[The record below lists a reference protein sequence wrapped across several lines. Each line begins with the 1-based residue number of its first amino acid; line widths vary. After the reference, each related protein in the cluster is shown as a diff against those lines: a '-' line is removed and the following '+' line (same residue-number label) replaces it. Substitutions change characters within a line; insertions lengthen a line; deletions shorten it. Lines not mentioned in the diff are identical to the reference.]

1 MIHGS
6 ILLKR
11 IHQPIKISRLLIH
24 DLKRKIEQKQYFFI
38 LHYKRTNGK
47 RNLQLYNTLC
57 VSYYIILKTQ

>member
-24 DLKRKIEQKQYFFI
+24 DLKRKIEQNNTSSFFI
-38 LHYKRTNGK
+38 INALMAKETYSYTIHCACPTT
-47 RNLQLYNTLC
+47 LY
-57 VSYYIILKTQ
+57 